1 MAKIFVYGDRE
12 KQKNY
17 AAALEGCGMEGLFTL
32 NLSLA
37 AGCDGLLL
45 PGGGDISPARYG
57 QAVNG
62 SGEPDLERD
71 AAELQLVADFTAW
84 GKPILGICRGIQM
97 INVALG
103 GTLIQDIPTAQE
115 HKHDE
120 VIGDRVHSVTAEP
133 GSFLETLYGKDFS
146 VNSAHHQALDRLAPG
161 LRLAARSAS
170 DGVVEAVEW
179 PEKRINGVQW
189 HPERMSFAL
198 RREDTVDGKD
208 IFLFFKGLFD

>member
-17 AAALEGCGMEGLFTL
+17 AAALEGCGIEGLFTL
-32 NLSLA
+32 DLSLA
-37 AGCDGLLL
+37 EGCDGLLL

-71 AAELQLVADFTAW
+71 AAEFLLVADFIAW

-103 GTLIQDIPTAQE
+103 GTLIQDIPTAQD

-133 GSFLETLYGKDFS
+133 GAF
-146 VNSAHHQALDRLAPG
+146 
-161 LRLAARSAS
+161 
-170 DGVVEAVEW
+170 
-179 PEKRINGVQW
+179 
-189 HPERMSFAL
+189 
-198 RREDTVDGKD
+198 
-208 IFLFFKGLFD
+208 